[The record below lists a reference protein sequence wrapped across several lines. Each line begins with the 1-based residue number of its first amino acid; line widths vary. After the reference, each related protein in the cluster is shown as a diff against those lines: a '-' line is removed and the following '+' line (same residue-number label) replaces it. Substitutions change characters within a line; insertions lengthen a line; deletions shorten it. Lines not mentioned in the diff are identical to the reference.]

1 MTYLE
6 AKKLKEDN
14 LHIINSKHNGGNI
27 DELIIHPTDPY
38 EFEKFTELY
47 LDSFNA
53 EESILDFK
61 ELDLTVSIV
70 LEKEKTWENGLFFI
84 ENLVGLKN
92 ENIKLNL

>member
-6 AKKLKEDN
+6 AKKLKEKN
-14 LHIINSKHNGGNI
+14 VHIIGLKHNGGNI

-38 EFEKFTELY
+38 EFEKFRNLY

-61 ELDLTVSIV
+61 KTDLTVSIV
-70 LEKEKTWENGLFFI
+70 LEKEKTWENGLFLI
-84 ENLVGLKN
+84 ENLEGLKN
-92 ENIKLNL
+92 ENINLNL